1 MIARLGASQREMFE
15 SRQGLMTQDS
25 RLTTPFLLFL
35 LACGDGTDPV
45 VVAPPP
51 PPPPPPSAFTP
62 GVPVYGARNF
72 VEYVPGA
79 MAVVISVPHGGAVTP
94 SDIPNRTVGTTVTD
108 NNTIELGR
116 AIAAALEARTGRTP
130 HLVITHLRRT
140 KLDANREVVEAT
152 AGNPQAAQAWTE
164 YHAFVDT
171 AKAIAVAQHGF
182 AVYLDL
188 HGHGHPI
195 ARLELGYLLSAASLR
210 LEDAALN
217 AGFLASSSLRGLP
230 PLQRPFAEVL
240 RGPTSLGGLLAV
252 RGFPA
257 VPSPAMPSPGNDPYF
272 DGGYSTQRHTGGAVV
287 GLQLEANFT
296 GVRDTDASRRAFASA
311 LAESLDRWI
320 EEFVRKSW

>member
-1 MIARLGASQREMFE
+1 MTFLPRLATSLF
-15 SRQGLMTQDS
+15 
-25 RLTTPFLLFL
+25 LTL
-35 LACGDGTDPV
+35 LACGDGSDPV
-45 VVAPPP
+45 VVAP

-79 MAVVISVPHGGAVTP
+79 LAVVISVPHGGAVAP

-116 AIAAALEARTGRTP
+116 AIAAALEARTGRAP

-140 KLDANREVVEAT
+140 KLDANREVVEAA
-152 AGNPQAAQAWTE
+152 AGNPQAIQAWNE
-164 YHAFVDT
+164 FHAFVDT

-195 ARLELGYLLSAASLR
+195 ARLELGYLLSAASLG
-210 LEDAALN
+210 LEDKDLN
-217 AGFLASSSLRGLP
+217 AGFLATSSLRGLP
-230 PLQRPFAEVL
+230 ALQRPFAEVL

-257 VPSPAMPSPGNDPYF
+257 VPSPAMPSPGTDPYF
-272 DGGYSTQRHTGGAVV
+272 NGGYNTQRHTDGPVV
-287 GLQLEANFT
+287 GLQIEANFT

-311 LAESLDRWI
+311 LAESLHRWI
-320 EEFVRKSW
+320 EEFVRRSW